1 MTAGVPVARTSGVV
15 LFDFGGTLDAPG
27 VTWRERVFRLCQ
39 AEGLVGARD
48 RFDPIYFAVDD
59 SLVGRVPETLSFR
72 DTVVRL
78 IAGVTEALGSRS
90 EGAVD
95 RLAARFVD
103 DALLTLRGHV
113 PLLRALSERY
123 RLAIVSNF
131 YGNLATVCRDA
142 GIAEFFALIVDSA
155 RVGWTKPDLRIFR
168 VALDALGVGA
178 AGAVFVGDSLA
189 RDSATS
195 GWPRPTRGA
204 AGPAAP
210 AIPSSL
216 LPRS

>member
-1 MTAGVPVARTSGVV
+1 
-15 LFDFGGTLDAPG
+15 
-27 VTWRERVFRLCQ
+27 
-39 AEGLVGARD
+39 
-48 RFDPIYFAVDD
+48 
-59 SLVGRVPETLSFR
+59 
-72 DTVVRL
+72 
-78 IAGVTEALGSRS
+78 VTEALGSRS
-90 EGAVD
+90 EGAVE

-189 RDSATS
+189 RDMA
-195 GWPRPTRGA
+195 GARGA
-204 AGPAAP
+204 GIRHIWLA
-210 AIPSSL
+210 S
-216 LPRS
+216 